1 MIDILIRNFY
11 FKIMIKEVS
20 SVGGIKNFY
29 NYNFYKKWLSK
40 LNEKERRIFNFIK
53 NFVESKDY
61 ALSLKHQVNRND
73 NKLTNKLFK

>member
-1 MIDILIRNFY
+1 MNDRYFNRNFLFQNY
-11 FKIMIKEVS
+11 DKEVS

-40 LNEKERRIFNFIK
+40 LNEKESNRIFNFIK

-73 NKLTNKLFK
+73 NKN